1 MPILIDEDNQKA
13 WIAVAHSTRI
23 NERILSRIGDPLP
36 GSNFAKVAELYP
48 FERVADRARAYLR
61 AGLDHLVMWA
71 DFAAPF
77 KFHQDQVLNFTL
89 RPTYTLSRA
98 AIEASAQAV
107 WLMDTRD
114 PKECIRRHLSLMRW
128 DLNEHHRSK
137 KGDPGEQAM
146 IDIRRRELVSRVSA
160 VFQPE
165 DIAPPRGYLQV
176 IKDACSATG
185 LDLDAETAERLWT
198 AASGAAHG
206 KYWTNRD
213 LQTVHVGEEYE
224 PGQHR
229 TVQIPD
235 PAAMT
240 EVLEAANT
248 ITGYGVLRFADY
260 SGVNIQSFMDEAV
273 AWLAQNI
280 PLRDE
285 AYLGEMD
292 RLPALIDRRS
302 QGQQEP

>member
-1 MPILIDEDNQKA
+1 VPILIDEDNQKA
-13 WIAVAHSTRI
+13 WISVAHSTRI

-36 GSNFAKVAELYP
+36 GSNFAKVAELFP
-48 FERVADRARAYLR
+48 FERVSDRARAYLR

-137 KGDPGEQAM
+137 KGDPSEQAM
-146 IDIRRRELVSRVSA
+146 IDVRRRELVNRVSA

-165 DIAPPRGYLQV
+165 EHRATEGLPAGHQGCLLGNWPGPGRRHRRAPMDRSQRCRTRKVLDQPRPADCPRRRGV
-176 IKDACSATG
+176 RARPTPDC
-185 LDLDAETAERLWT
+185 
-198 AASGAAHG
+198 
-206 KYWTNRD
+206 
-213 LQTVHVGEEYE
+213 
-224 PGQHR
+224 
-229 TVQIPD
+229 PD
-235 PAAMT
+235 PRPLAMT
-240 EVLEAANT
+240 EVLEAANK

-260 SGVNIQSFMDEAV
+260 SGVGIESFIDEAV

-285 AYLGEMD
+285 AARAEMD
-292 RLPALIDRRS
+292 RLRALIDRRS
-302 QGQQEP
+302 RRPQEP